1 MYRKSLSDMDLAF
14 VMQTEKGV
22 NFNKCMYDP
31 FQKIEL
37 FLSCL
42 IKSIILLQM
51 FLSDTFL

>member
-1 MYRKSLSDMDLAF
+1 MYGNSLSDMDLAF
-14 VMQTEKGV
+14 VMQAEKGV

-31 FQKIEL
+31 FQKIER
-37 FLSCL
+37 FVSRL

>member
-1 MYRKSLSDMDLAF
+1 MYGKSLSDMDFAF
-14 VMQTEKGV
+14 VMQAEKGV

-31 FQKIEL
+31 FQKMER
-37 FLSCL
+37 FVSCL

>member
-1 MYRKSLSDMDLAF
+1 MYGNSLSDMDLAF
-14 VMQTEKGV
+14 VMQAEKGV

-31 FQKIEL
+31 FQKMER
-37 FLSCL
+37 FVSCL

>member
-42 IKSIILLQM
+42 IKSTILLQM